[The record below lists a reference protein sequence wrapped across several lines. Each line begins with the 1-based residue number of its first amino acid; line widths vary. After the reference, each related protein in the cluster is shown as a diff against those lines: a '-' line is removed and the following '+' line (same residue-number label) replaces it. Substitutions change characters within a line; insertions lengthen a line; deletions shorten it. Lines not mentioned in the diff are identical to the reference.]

1 MALVKD
7 YITSLKSIQVEEIPN
22 LVVYRPLAFLL
33 VKLLYPFPITPNQV
47 SILAIIPGI
56 ISAYC
61 FSRGDSNSFIIAA
74 ILLGSSSI
82 FDCADGMIARLK
94 RNGTKTGRLVDG
106 IVDYIVGVSVYVGL
120 ALGLNRAVLE
130 GWLEL
135 PISPW
140 ILLAGAAISNMI
152 HSGVT
157 DYYRNLYDAHK
168 NGKKITPQM
177 ELEEFSAEL
186 ARLKQEKGNI
196 IEKLMIRAYLV
207 YLRVQAGKRIKPFTR
222 IDPREYQRHNRLL
235 LTLWNLIGPATHNS
249 MIMISALLYS
259 PMIFFYYTI
268 VIANLWML
276 ILFFLQDR
284 ANKKC
289 ANN

>member
-1 MALVKD
+1 MSLAKD
-7 YITSLKSIQVEEIPN
+7 YTTSLKGIQMEEMPN
-22 LVVYRPLAFLL
+22 LFVYRPLAFLL

-47 SILAIIPGI
+47 SFLAIIPGV

-61 FSRGDSNSFIIAA
+61 FSRGDAHSFFIAA
-74 ILLGSSSI
+74 ILLALSSI

-120 ALGLNRAVLE
+120 ALGLHKAVLA

-135 PISPW
+135 PVNPW
-140 ILLAGAAISNMI
+140 ILLVIAALSNII

-177 ELEEFSAEL
+177 EIEEFSAEL
-186 ARLKQEKGNI
+186 ERLKQEKRKP
-196 IEKLMIRAYLV
+196 IEKLMIRV
-207 YLRVQAGKRIKPFTR
+207 YLIYLRIQAGKRVKPFVR
-222 IDPREYQRHNRLL
+222 IDPREYQKHNRLL
-235 LTLWNLIGPATHNS
+235 LSLWNLIGPATHIS
-249 MIMISALLYS
+249 VIVISALLYK
-259 PMIFFYYTI
+259 PLIFFYYTI
-268 VIANLWML
+268 VFANLWMVL
-276 ILFFLQDR
+276 LFFLQKR

-289 ANN
+289 N